1 MKKQNNNNNLYTSL
15 KHCNAF
21 LSREEDYRENVYTD
35 AQTNEST
42 MVQFQKE
49 MSRDAFV
56 HSSDIFKKSKARLT
70 RKRRVVKR
78 L

>member
-1 MKKQNNNNNLYTSL
+1 MKEHEKDNDLYTFL

-21 LSREEDYRENVYTD
+21 LSREEDYREDVYTNV
-35 AQTNEST
+35 QTQEST
-42 MVQFQKE
+42 MTQFQKE

-56 HSSDIFKKSKARLT
+56 HSSDIFKKAKQNL
-70 RKRRVVKR
+70 RVKGE

>member
-1 MKKQNNNNNLYTSL
+1 MKEHEKGNDLYTSL

-21 LSREEDYRENVYTD
+21 LSREEDYREDVYTNV
-35 AQTNEST
+35 QTQEST
-42 MVQFQKE
+42 MTQFQKE

-56 HSSDIFKKSKARLT
+56 HSSDIFKKAKQNL
-70 RKRRVVKR
+70 RVKGE

>member
-1 MKKQNNNNNLYTSL
+1 MKEHEKDNDLYTSL

-21 LSREEDYRENVYTD
+21 LSREEDYREDVYTNV
-35 AQTNEST
+35 QTQEST
-42 MVQFQKE
+42 MTQFQKE

-56 HSSDIFKKSKARLT
+56 HSSDIFKKAKQNL
-70 RKRRVVKR
+70 RVKGE

>member
-1 MKKQNNNNNLYTSL
+1 MTMKKQNNNNNLYTSL

-56 HSSDIFKKSKARLT
+56 HSSDIFKKAKQNL
-70 RKRRVVKR
+70 RVKGE

>member
-1 MKKQNNNNNLYTSL
+1 MKKQNNNNLYTSL

-56 HSSDIFKKSKARLT
+56 HSSDILKKAKQDL
-70 RKRRVVKR
+70 RVKGE

>member
-1 MKKQNNNNNLYTSL
+1 MKEHEKDNDLYTSS

-21 LSREEDYRENVYTD
+21 LSREEDYREDVYTNV
-35 AQTNEST
+35 QTQEST
-42 MVQFQKE
+42 MTQFQKE

-56 HSSDIFKKSKARLT
+56 HSSDIFKKAKQNL
-70 RKRRVVKR
+70 RVKGE

>member
-1 MKKQNNNNNLYTSL
+1 MKKQNNNNLYTSL

-56 HSSDIFKKSKARLT
+56 HSSDILKKQSKTYA
-70 RKRRVVKR
+70 
-78 L
+78 